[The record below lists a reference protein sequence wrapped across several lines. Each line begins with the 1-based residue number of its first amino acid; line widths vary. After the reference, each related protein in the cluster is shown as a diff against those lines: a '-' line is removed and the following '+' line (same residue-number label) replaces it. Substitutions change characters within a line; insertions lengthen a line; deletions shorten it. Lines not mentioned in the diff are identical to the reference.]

1 MARTVRLSK
10 GVFQVESESEARA
23 ERVEGG
29 KMCNESMNRSRT
41 RASAQRKARGRSVA
55 LPLLLPSDHTSAPR
69 ARHASLDEMPLNFA
83 RPLDQG
89 MLLTTT
95 TSDAVGEAAGANAS
109 SNLPSSPTAR
119 PPADPPALGFH
130 SLNFESGRTS
140 PPGNFGTSDSS
151 ANDQLDFA
159 TSYSLLLR
167 SIHVSRGPRHVCSCR
182 VHEGRAKH

>member
-29 KMCNESMNRSRT
+29 KMCNESMNRALPEGKR
-41 RASAQRKARGRSVA
+41 RGRQGGRSVA

-95 TSDAVGEAAGANAS
+95 TSDAVGEAAV
-109 SNLPSSPTAR
+109 
-119 PPADPPALGFH
+119 H
-130 SLNFESGRTS
+130 S
-140 PPGNFGTSDSS
+140 
-151 ANDQLDFA
+151 
-159 TSYSLLLR
+159 
-167 SIHVSRGPRHVCSCR
+167 
-182 VHEGRAKH
+182 AKLVQ